1 MVFQVRSAG
10 FLPLY
15 CQFICGLTVIVERNL
30 IISLLKL
37 TKEGPV
43 LIELINKEAHLP
55 SATTMKLLKKLQNEG
70 LVYLK
75 QGSVEAESG
84 SRLKLAV
91 QAISLGADIEYI
103 SKLLCWQEF
112 EKITALALKN
122 NGYAVSNNVRFKQSG
137 RKWEI
142 DVVGCKKPLVVCV
155 DCKHWQHAIAPSAL
169 QRIVDSQV
177 RRTGALADSLPTP
190 SLKLECTRWNN
201 AKFMPAVLSIMPN
214 PFKFCGNV
222 PVVPIL
228 QLQDFLNQLPAYT
241 ETLKLFTKT
250 FNTLSDN
257 L

>member
-1 MVFQVRSAG
+1 MS
-10 FLPLY
+10 
-15 CQFICGLTVIVERNL
+15 VERNL

-43 LIELINKEAHLP
+43 LTELVNREAHLL
-55 SATTMKLLKKLQNEG
+55 SATTLKLLGKLQNEG

-75 QGSVEAESG
+75 QGSVGAESG
-84 SRLKLAV
+84 GRLKLAV
-91 QAISLGADIEYI
+91 QAISLGADVEHV
-103 SKLLCWQEF
+103 SSLLCWQEF
-112 EKITALALKN
+112 EEITALALKN

-142 DVVGCKKPLVVCV
+142 DVVGCKKPLVICV

-169 QRIVDSQV
+169 KRIVDSQV
-177 RRTGALADSLPTP
+177 RRTCALADSLPNP
-190 SLKLECTRWNN
+190 SLKLECTRWSI
-201 AKFMPAVLSIMPN
+201 AMFMPAVLSIMPSA
-214 PFKFCGNV
+214 FKFYDKV

-241 ETLKLFTKT
+241 ETLRLFTKT
-250 FNTLSDN
+250 FNTLSNN